1 MNTAKKGE
9 KILSQKPGYF
19 ELSATERR
27 NIIDVFAKK
36 GKTIKK
42 SSFDL
47 IHTNSKVN
55 LSDKKDI
62 TKKLRSITLIEVKS
76 TKNNLDRKFSGHFF
90 GITENQEKLGKTLP
104 NQCKFVFVNTKNK
117 YILILNYSHLLKRIK
132 RKHMVAHV
140 TI

>member
-9 KILSQKPGYF
+9 KILLQKPGYF

-27 NIIDVFAKK
+27 NIVDAFAKK
-36 GKTIKK
+36 GKTVKK
-42 SSFDL
+42 SAFDL

-55 LSDKKDI
+55 FSDKKDI
-62 TKKLRSITLIEVKS
+62 TKKLSSITLIEIKS
-76 TKNNLDRKFSGHFF
+76 TKNNLDKKFSGHFF
-90 GITENQEKLGKTLP
+90 GITENQEKLGKILP
-104 NQCKFVFVNTKNK
+104 NQCKFVFVNTKYK
-117 YILILNYSHLLKRIK
+117 YILALNYSQLLKRIK